1 MFWSLMYN
9 FHFAKVVAGVGP
21 LLAKETI
28 LSKIVNMVDVFKISL
43 SQWFDDNN
51 KKYIETVMKLD
62 NSKTIMFETKGRD
75 LRVKNLGEVSLKKWQ
90 AFAVDYSEYAQEW
103 SHKLFIDYSWVNE
116 LPKWAIIACKQSGVQ
131 LEVQEVKEDEALCKV
146 LQWGTILP
154 YDSIVFEKYEATNY
168 FLTERDKKDLLRWL
182 EHGIHIIS
190 AANTKTAEDIQHIK
204 TFLTTQQQATMK
216 VFAKIETAES
226 IKNIQEIIDTADGI
240 ILSVDV
246 VDPYL
251 KAAKKDVF
259 EIIHMCKKIGKPIFI
274 HYVYGVQGKDYPL
287 LQKKVLQ
294 SYCNVAVD
302 GYMIETMIHEE
313 DPLRICS
320 TMFETLSEI
329 SAKAEKSTLEEFY
342 KWSDFIIRDYIIH
355 NAYRIT
361 EELDVRAI
369 VCFTHNGYTPARL
382 ASLHPWVPIIAFS
395 SIDTTYRYINTLR
408 WVKWFKISPN
418 FNYQNLKRIGKEMI
432 RIIFKGNI
440 SLDDKI
446 VIVQANE
453 IAKDE
458 KTDMINGVELY
469 KFKNI

>member
-1 MFWSLMYN
+1 MYN
-9 FHFAKVVAGVGP
+9 FHFAKIVTSVWP

-28 LSKIVNMVDVFKISL
+28 LSKVVNMVDIFKISL

-75 LRVKNLGEVSLKKWQ
+75 IRVKNLQEVKLKKGQ
-90 AFAVDYSEYAQEW
+90 KFTIDYSEYAQEA
-103 SHKLFIDYSWVNE
+103 SHKLFIDYPSVQT
-116 LPKWAIIACKQSGVQ
+116 LPEWAIILCKQSGVSLQ
-131 LEVQEVKEDEALCKV
+131 VEEIDGEEAICKV

-154 YDSIVFEKYEATNY
+154 YDSITFQKYQPANY
-168 FLTERDKKDLLRWL
+168 FLTERDKKDIERWL
-182 EHGIHIIS
+182 AHGIHLIS
-190 AANTKTAEDIQHIK
+190 AANVKTAEDIQHIK
-204 TFLTTQQQATMK
+204 TFLATQQQPTMK
-216 VFAKIETAES
+216 VFAKIETKEAV
-226 IKNIQEIIDTADGI
+226 KNIDNILQESDGL
-240 ILSVDV
+240 ILSVDEIEWFLA
-246 VDPYL
+246 DE
-251 KAAKKDVF
+251 KKDVF
-259 EIIHMCKKIGKPIFI
+259 TIIKACKKIGKPVYI
-274 HYVYGVQGKDYPL
+274 HYVYWVEGKNYPL

-294 SYCNVAVD
+294 TYCDVAVD
-302 GYMIETMIHEE
+302 GYFIETMIHEE

-320 TMFETLSEI
+320 TMFEILSEI
-329 SAKAEKSTLEEFY
+329 SVTPQKTDIHDFY

-361 EELDVRAI
+361 EELDIRAI

-382 ASLHPWVPIIAFS
+382 ASLHPHIPIIAFS

-408 WVKWFKISPN
+408 GVKWFKISPN

-453 IAKDE
+453 ISKDE